1 MASKIIFDTKLMGIM
16 SMFDNITHAALKDCI
31 PFDDQ
36 YVFIVDRGQMAKA
49 IGKGGSNIKLLERKL
64 KLKVHVAEYA
74 DNACQLTANLMYPAK
89 IKDIKEEDGKIFV
102 QSLDHNS
109 RGIMIGRNANN
120 LRRVEGIVKR
130 YFSID
135 EIKVK

>member
-16 SMFDNITHAALKDCI
+16 SMFDKITHASLKDCI
-31 PFDDQ
+31 PFDDH
-36 YVFIVDRGQMAKA
+36 YVFIVERGEMAKA

-64 KLKVHVAEYA
+64 NLKVKVAEYA

-89 IKDIKEEDGKIFV
+89 IKDIKEEEGKIFV
-102 QSLDHNS
+102 QSLDHAS
-109 RGIMIGRNANN
+109 RGIMIGRNASN